1 MKVFPFLNPLR
12 FTQRYH
18 NVKVV
23 FSPLRGA
30 PSSNEFLFWDP
41 YKELW
46 AKRADPTRP
55 DYIFTKLYI
64 SIFNEIIF
72 ICLPLTRRTNP
83 KNCKWKKNTFRLSR
97 ELFLLLQHVRDVL
110 EHKNWTFYPID
121 TLLNF
126 FFYQNQFNRP
136 LPSMTEHPY
145 KLHEN
150 KTIQRLSREL
160 LCCSNAS
167 GTSWSTKYAYFTL

>member
-1 MKVFPFLNPLR
+1 MLRLFFPRWGEHHPRRNFYSEIPIR
-12 FTQRYH
+12 SYGQ
-18 NVKVV
+18 
-23 FSPLRGA
+23 
-30 PSSNEFLFWDP
+30 
-41 YKELW
+41 KELLQ
-46 AKRADPTRP
+46 RVPT
-55 DYIFTKLYI
+55 IFSLSCTYLFLMKSFSYA
-64 SIFNEIIF
+64 F
-72 ICLPLTRRTNP
+72 PWPGGLTLKTASE
-83 KNCKWKKNTFRLSR
+83 KKSTFRLSR

-121 TLLNF
+121 TLLNL
-126 FFYQNQFNRP
+126 FFYQNQLSRP

-167 GTSWSTKYAYFTL
+167 GTSWSTKNACFSP